1 VARPPQERPLTDRL
15 ELGGAEDAAP
25 AASSGGEPAAA
36 RNLAASEP
44 RPADPAPADP
54 APAPGRRSSRQ
65 FQLAIGAIALL
76 VGAALF
82 LSGFSLGARTAA
94 TPGTP
99 AAASE
104 LFAPFWDVYETI
116 TRSFVGEVDPE
127 ELVRGAIEGM
137 IEALDDPFSAY
148 MSPEDL
154 QRQREAIGGEFS
166 GVGAE
171 VTTRSTTDDGEACAT
186 LGPTCRLVVVAPI
199 AGSPAERAGL
209 RPGDVVTGVDG
220 RSVDGE
226 TLGEA
231 ITRIRGP
238 AGTTVTLTIVRDGGP
253 AFDLA
258 IVRDRIVERQVEVR
272 DLAEGAVAYVRLRGV
287 SDNAAVQFESALRTL
302 RERGVTSFVL
312 DLRDNSGGYATAAR
326 SIISQFV
333 AEGPVF
339 WQRAADGSLVVTTAM
354 AGGLATGNDVRVAVL
369 VNEGTA
375 SAAEM
380 IAGALQ
386 DTGRGTLVGTTTFGK
401 GTIQQWMDL
410 SPTAGGFRLSI
421 AHWLTPQQRSIH
433 EVGLTPDVLVP
444 GDAGPREPGSTG
456 DPFIDAAL
464 DVLQAAVAMPEV
476 GGRAARPGR

>member
-1 VARPPQERPLTDRL
+1 VL
-15 ELGGAEDAAP
+15 
-25 AASSGGEPAAA
+25 
-36 RNLAASEP
+36 
-44 RPADPAPADP
+44 
-54 APAPGRRSSRQ
+54 GRRSIKS
-65 FQLAIGAIALL
+65 FQLAVGAIALL
-76 VGAALF
+76 TGAALF

-116 TRSFVGEVDPE
+116 TRSFVGEVDRE
-127 ELVRGAIEGM
+127 QLIRGAIEGM

-148 MSPEDL
+148 MSPEEL

-166 GVGAE
+166 GVGAQ
-171 VTTRSTTDDGEACAT
+171 VAARATTADEEDCAT
-186 LGPTCRLVVVAPI
+186 LGATCRIVVVAPI
-199 AGSPAERAGL
+199 PGSPAERAGL
-209 RPGDVVTGVDG
+209 RAGDIVTAVDG
-220 RSVDGE
+220 RTVRGE
-226 TLGEA
+226 TLAEA
-231 ITRIRGP
+231 IARIRGP
-238 AGTTVTLTIVRDGGP
+238 RGTTVTLTIVRDGGP

-258 IVRDRIVERQVEVR
+258 IVRDLIVERQVEVR
-272 DLAEGAVAYVRLRGV
+272 DLAGGSVAHIRLGGV
-287 SDNAAVQFESALRTL
+287 SDNAAVQFEDALRTL
-302 RERGVTSFVL
+302 RERGVNRFVL

-354 AGGLATGNDVRVAVL
+354 GGGLATGSDVRVAVL

-386 DTGRGTLVGTTTFGK
+386 DTGRGTLVGTPTFGK

-410 SPTAGGFRLSI
+410 SPSAGGFRLSI
-421 AHWLTPQQRSIH
+421 AHWLTPDQRSIH
-433 EVGLTPDVLVP
+433 EVGLTPDVFVP
-444 GDAGPREPGSTG
+444 ADTGSPGEPGSTG

-464 DVLQAAVAMPEV
+464 DVLEAA
-476 GGRAARPGR
+476 AATPDVVLLAAGPTG